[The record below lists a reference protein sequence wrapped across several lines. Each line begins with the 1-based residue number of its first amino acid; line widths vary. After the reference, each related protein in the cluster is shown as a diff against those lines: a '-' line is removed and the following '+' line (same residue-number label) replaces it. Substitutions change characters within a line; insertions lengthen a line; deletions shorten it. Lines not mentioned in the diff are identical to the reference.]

1 MRSRYLVTLFATLV
15 GCFLA
20 VPSAPAQEDMKG
32 SQDHPLISRMPGY
45 YIDKYEVNEF
55 AAFDPTVIGGK
66 EVHWEG
72 KKYTIDYSRKEGAP
86 AISTL
91 QIVRNYEA
99 AIAKVGGK
107 RLGGDERRL
116 AAEIRKAGAMTGVYV
131 EAFNEGRNYEL
142 VIVETQAMRQDVTA
156 DATVMGRELKA
167 AGKTIIYGIYFDT
180 GSAVIKPESEPA
192 IAEMVKLLKADPTL
206 KAFVVGHT
214 DNVGTLEV
222 NLKLSAD
229 RADALVKA
237 LVGRGI
243 EATRLKAAGVGPYSP
258 IASNKDEQ
266 GRAQNRRVEMV
277 ER

>member
-1 MRSRYLVTLFATLV
+1 MRSRYWLPLFAAIGL
-15 GCFLA
+15 FLA
-20 VPSAPAQEDMKG
+20 APAARAQQDTPG
-32 SQDHPLISRMPGY
+32 SQDHPLITRMPGY
-45 YIDKYEVNEF
+45 SIDSYEVSEF
-55 AAFDPTVIGGK
+55 AAFDPTVIDGK
-66 EVHWEG
+66 DAHWEG
-72 KKYTIDYSRKEGAP
+72 KKYKIAYARKEGATVV
-86 AISTL
+86 SSL

-99 AIAKVGGK
+99 AIAKIGGK

-116 AAEIRKAGAMTGVYV
+116 AAEIRKGGAMTGVYLEV
-131 EAFNEGRNYEL
+131 FNDGRNYDV

-156 DATVMGRELKA
+156 DAAVMGRELTA
-167 AGKTIIYGIYFDT
+167 TGKTIVYGIYFDT

-192 IAEMVKLLKADPTL
+192 MAEMVKLLKANPAL

-214 DNVGTLEV
+214 DNVGTLEI

-243 EATRLKAAGVGPYSP
+243 EAARLKAAGAGPYSP
-258 IASNKDEQ
+258 IASNKDEP
-266 GRAQNRRVEMV
+266 GRAQNRRVELV